1 MEMQNMEITK
11 NSRDFKGVWIPKE
24 VWLDTDLNALDKI
37 ILVEIDSL
45 DSEERG
51 CFASNKYLAE
61 FCQCSESK
69 VSRSISK
76 LTKLGYVSVKSFNGR
91 CRVLKSLL
99 KNVQGSLG
107 KKARQTG
114 KQDSL
119 GNNPRQPRQKA
130 EADSAKKQA
139 INIDNNID
147 NNIDIK
153 KESKKERRFS
163 PQQVESNKKENLD
176 FEKTQVL
183 DSAINGKK
191 ISDSKE
197 SKTFDQLIEEY
208 TTNEELR
215 QELKEHLKVRK
226 QKKAALTNRAI
237 ELSLSKLDKIAA
249 DDYEKI
255 KIVQNAIMSGWTGF
269 FPLKPDEKKTM
280 KKPNYDIEAYE
291 RSNRELFEAYPSGGN
306 ERRSDLYQF
315 MNPKFN
321 QNIIDL
327 EEEND

>member
-1 MEMQNMEITK
+1 MEEMNPI
-11 NSRDFKGVWIPKE
+11 SRDFKGVWIPKK

-45 DSEERG
+45 DNGEKG
-51 CFASNKYLAE
+51 CYASNKYLAE

-76 LTKLGYVSVKSFNGR
+76 LVKLGYISFKSFNGR
-91 CRVLKSLL
+91 CREIKSLL
-99 KNVQGSLG
+99 EKKQGSLG

-114 KQDSL
+114 
-119 GNNPRQPRQKA
+119 QKSEA
-130 EADSAKKQA
+130 ESAKKQA

-153 KESKKERRFS
+153 KERKEERKTKKLYPTSSKPDKPS
-163 PQQVESNKKENLD
+163 
-176 FEKTQVL
+176 
-183 DSAINGKK
+183 
-191 ISDSKE
+191 IS
-197 SKTFDQLIEEY
+197 FDTLIENY
-208 TTNEELR
+208 TENVQLR
-215 QELKEHLKVRK
+215 EELKEHLKVRK
-226 QKKAALTNRAI
+226 QKKGALTNRAI
-237 ELSLSKLDKIAA
+237 QLSLSKLDKIAA

-255 KIVQNAIMSGWTGF
+255 KIVQNAIMNGWTGF

-280 KKPNYDIEAYE
+280 KKANYDIEAYE
-291 RSNRELFEAYPSGGN
+291 RSNRELFEAYPSGDN
-306 ERRSDLYQF
+306 ERRYKLDQF

-327 EEEND
+327 EEEDE

>member
-107 KKARQTG
+107 KKARQTC

-139 INIDNNID
+139 INID

-197 SKTFDQLIEEY
+197 SKTFAQLIEEY

>member
-1 MEMQNMEITK
+1 M
-11 NSRDFKGVWIPKE
+11 
-24 VWLDTDLNALDKI
+24 L
-37 ILVEIDSL
+37 
-45 DSEERG
+45 
-51 CFASNKYLAE
+51 
-61 FCQCSESK
+61 
-69 VSRSISK
+69 
-76 LTKLGYVSVKSFNGR
+76 
-91 CRVLKSLL
+91 
-99 KNVQGSLG
+99 
-107 KKARQTG
+107 
-114 KQDSL
+114 
-119 GNNPRQPRQKA
+119 
-130 EADSAKKQA
+130 
-139 INIDNNID
+139 
-147 NNIDIK
+147 
-153 KESKKERRFS
+153 
-163 PQQVESNKKENLD
+163 
-176 FEKTQVL
+176 
-183 DSAINGKK
+183 
-191 ISDSKE
+191 
-197 SKTFDQLIEEY
+197 
-208 TTNEELR
+208 TNEELR

-321 QNIIDL
+321 QNIIDS

>member
-107 KKARQTG
+107 KKARQTCE
-114 KQDSL
+114 QDSL